1 MQNIFNY
8 SNEPLTLPLRSLKK
22 KKKKNPLLSVLLN
35 LSADRQDVMIA
46 AYFSL
51 KNDYKR
57 VAFDARLG

>member
-8 SNEPLTLPLRSLKK
+8 SNEPLTLPLRSLK